1 MWLGTKKSLQNWRG
15 DQWGEKPIP
24 SPGERVAPEGG
35 RERNSGRNLK
45 VSTSKQTSSKAEAR
59 EEVFRFP

>member
-1 MWLGTKKSLQNWRG
+1 MQEKHRLSAVLQLI
-15 DQWGEKPIP
+15 EVPIP

-45 VSTSKQTSSKAEAR
+45 VSTSKQTASKAEVQ